1 MTPSQIAKN
10 MALYKRLNTTGGAAI
25 INLEVSAWQR

>member
-1 MTPSQIAKN
+1 MTSKTIKN
-10 MALYKRLNTTGGAAI
+10 QLSLKRLNITGGAAI